1 MLFFAAFGARIVLQA
16 SPSRHAAGAVNRLL
30 LDALDVASFGA
41 VAVLSLLLLVWNRF
55 EPWRAG
61 RRAFAAGLLVLAAG
75 AAFASHR
82 VITPEMMALRDRM
95 GVIDLVPKT
104 DPLRRTWGQLHG
116 LSSLSLVLRIG
127 ASAGLFLLALSAN
140 ESRSTP
146 EPRD

>member
-16 SPSRHAAGAVNRLL
+16 SPTRHDAGAVNRLL

-82 VITPEMMALRDRM
+82 VITPEMMALRERM

-140 ESRSTP
+140 ESRVTG
-146 EPRD
+146 R